1 MFFVCLFTQKMQVF
15 LKWPCLLRSPVLPF
29 PCDKKAYSGDTG
41 VSLLNRAM
49 RLELPLRNTAIGIEI
64 N

>member
-1 MFFVCLFTQKMQVF
+1 M
-15 LKWPCLLRSPVLPF
+15 LPF